1 MSDALLCAAWVR
13 GCTEAVSSAGCAPP
27 IPMPSD
33 ALAAL
38 AERNDPERT
47 LVALTML
54 STLLTNAKQD
64 AVKYGSI
71 KSSSKALA
79 GQQGLT
85 V

>member
-1 MSDALLCAAWVR
+1 
-13 GCTEAVSSAGCAPP
+13 
-27 IPMPSD
+27 MPSD

-79 GQQGLT
+79 SKVLQCEGGATALECISFRLQ
-85 V
+85 VDAYVFWCE